1 MGNEVQDFY
10 KDFARSIQGLS
21 KESPDMVKAFKSLHD
36 QAMKQ
41 GILGTKEKEFIALG
55 IAVAVHCVPCI
66 RLHTRAAVGAGASRA
81 EILEAASVA
90 LLMGGGPAYTHI
102 PVVTETLDAMGIA

>member
-10 KDFARSIQGLS
+10 KDFTRSIQGLS

-102 PVVTETLDAMGIA
+102 PVVTETLDAMGIE

>member
-1 MGNEVQDFY
+1 
-10 KDFARSIQGLS
+10 
-21 KESPDMVKAFKSLHD
+21 
-36 QAMKQ
+36 
-41 GILGTKEKEFIALG
+41 
-55 IAVAVHCVPCI
+55 VAVHCVPCI

-102 PVVTETLDAMGIA
+102 PVVTETLDAMGIE